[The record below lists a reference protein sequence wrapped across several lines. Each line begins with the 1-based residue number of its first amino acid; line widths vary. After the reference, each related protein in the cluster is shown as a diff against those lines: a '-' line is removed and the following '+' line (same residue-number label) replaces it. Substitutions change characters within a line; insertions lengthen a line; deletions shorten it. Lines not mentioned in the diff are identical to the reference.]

1 MFYNLDVLVPLFPD
15 QNTFCRKTILPCS
28 FIVKT
33 HFVIEWP
40 GLKLKQMKKKI
51 LEMQLPI
58 LDVKDSGML
67 SNVVII

>member
-40 GLKLKQMKKKI
+40 GLKLKQMKKKYFRNATSHFGC
-51 LEMQLPI
+51 
-58 LDVKDSGML
+58 KR
-67 SNVVII
+67 

>member
-28 FIVKT
+28 FIV
-33 HFVIEWP
+33 IEWP

-51 LEMQLPI
+51 SEMQLPI

-67 SNVVII
+67 NNVVII